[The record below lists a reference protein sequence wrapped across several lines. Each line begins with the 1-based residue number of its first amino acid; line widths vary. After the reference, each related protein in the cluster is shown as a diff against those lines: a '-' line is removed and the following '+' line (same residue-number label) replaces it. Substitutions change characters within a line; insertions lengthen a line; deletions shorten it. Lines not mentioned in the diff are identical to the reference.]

1 MILIFLYSSFTEK
14 KKKREKSPWYFRNK
28 VSRATLLFFSGSE
41 EQRLFRAFWTV
52 KAGNLQ

>member
-1 MILIFLYSSFTEK
+1 MILIFLYSFFTGK
-14 KKKREKSPWYFRNK
+14 KMREKSPRYFRNK

-41 EQRLFRAFWTV
+41 EQRLLRAFWTV